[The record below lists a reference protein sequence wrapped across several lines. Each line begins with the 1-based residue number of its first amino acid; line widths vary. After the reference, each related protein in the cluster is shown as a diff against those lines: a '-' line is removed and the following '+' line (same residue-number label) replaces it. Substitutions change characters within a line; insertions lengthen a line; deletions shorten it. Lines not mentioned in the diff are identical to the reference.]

1 MNERYNVF
9 VNIQVLAG
17 TVEQAEARARALLE
31 AIEAPRWESA
41 QVIEAFADDE

>member
-17 TVEQAEARARALLE
+17 TTKQAEERAQALLDSV
-31 AIEAPRWESA
+31 AHARWESA